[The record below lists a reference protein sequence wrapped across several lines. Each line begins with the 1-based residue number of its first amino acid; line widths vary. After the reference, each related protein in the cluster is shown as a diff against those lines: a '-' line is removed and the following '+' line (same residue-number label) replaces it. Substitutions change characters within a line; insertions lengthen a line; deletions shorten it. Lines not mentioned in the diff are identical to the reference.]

1 MKRVLIPALAVA
13 LSTNATFAWAW
24 SDVTGTI
31 ERVSTKT
38 HRVVLDNGQTFVL
51 QKAVKMRGL
60 KKGERV
66 TISFEMQKG
75 QNVGNKIKRA
85 KG

>member
-1 MKRVLIPALAVA
+1 MKEVLIPALALIMAMSV
-13 LSTNATFAWAW
+13 TTAWAW

-38 HRVVLDNGQTFVL
+38 HKVVLDNGQTYVL

-60 KKGERV
+60 KKGEKV
-66 TISFEMQKG
+66 TISAEMQKG

>member
-1 MKRVLIPALAVA
+1 MRQILIPTLVVA
-13 LSTNATFAWAW
+13 LSMNTTLAWAW

-31 ERVSTKT
+31 ERLSTKT
-38 HRVVLDNGQTFVL
+38 HRVVLDNGQTYVL

-75 QNVGNKIKRA
+75 QNVGNKVKRT